1 MSKKIIFRP
10 SISEE
15 FLNNDKPVPAVKR
28 IPEWFKKFS
37 RYTGED
43 KELKVSPEGDGN
55 LTIKACMPFMDVFS
69 SGYIIE
75 LRNDIFVSDD
85 ELGNKAVAWGHGG
98 EGFVS
103 THSKEQIPPDMIPK
117 EYDPQPF
124 KFLNSW
130 SIILPKGYSA
140 LITHPLNRY
149 DLPFMTL
156 SGVVDLDNYNNPVNF
171 PFVLKKTSSGVIP
184 AGTPIAQVFPFKRE
198 SWTHEIQKFD
208 ASFST
213 SQQVKVKSKLEKAY
227 KSLDWNRKEFK

>member
-1 MSKKIIFRP
+1 MSKKIIFKP
-10 SISEE
+10 SMSEE

-28 IPEWFKKFS
+28 MPEWFKKFS

-43 KELKVSPEGDGN
+43 KELKVFPGGNAN

-75 LRNDIFVSDD
+75 LRNDIFVDTD
-85 ELGNKAVAWGHGG
+85 ELGNKAVTWGNGG
-98 EGFVS
+98 EGFIS
-103 THSKEQIPPDMIPK
+103 THSKEQVPSEMIP
-117 EYDPQPF
+117 EEFDPQPF
-124 KFLNSW
+124 KFLNAW

-171 PFVLKKTSSGVIP
+171 PFAFKKTASGIIP

-198 SWTHEIQKFD
+198 SWSHSVEKHDEKF
-208 ASFST
+208 SNTQLS
-213 SQQVKVKSKLEKAY
+213 KLKSKLEKGY
-227 KSLDWNRKEFK
+227 KSIDWNRKEFK